1 MSFDTKIDGE
11 ADHLTGL
18 ADWLSGTVATA
29 VDDSATAIADTK
41 ADIGS
46 EWEGA
51 TADAAVARAGDM
63 VTAGDDLSTRTTTVS
78 GALST
83 YADALATATREAQW
97 IRDDATA
104 GGLTVSGTTVLDPE
118 DPADTTQAALYND
131 LSTRMTTTRTT
142 LSTAQDD
149 LRTELTPSDVNTYG
163 ALLSNT
169 YSIARTAAKG
179 CVNWVVGKSL
189 VVEGG
194 RMAETGTAR
203 MGSLASRTCVVDSAE
218 FYAQYDIARSMA
230 AEGRSLASE
239 GRFMDLVGTAGKEP
253 VIPKGLNVAAKGAGA
268 ALAVAGTGIGIWA
281 DMQDGEST
289 GQAITSNVAA
299 TTAGVAVTSWATA
312 TATGALAGSVV
323 PGVGTVVGGA
333 VGLAAG
339 VTASL
344 FTDGFVD
351 SLFEDH
357 KGLWHAAGEGAKA
370 VGDGVKSM
378 GKAIGNAAS
387 SGWHAVFG

>member
-1 MSFDTKIDGE
+1 MSFDTKIEGK

-18 ADWLSGTVATA
+18 ADWLSGTVASA

-142 LSTAQDD
+142 LSTAQDV
-149 LRTELTPSDVNTYG
+149 LRTELTPGDTSILYNVPILG
-163 ALLSNT
+163 AFNLSL
-169 YSIARTAAKG
+169 AAKAG
-179 CVNWVVGKSL
+179 YATWSIGRAMVINGGK
-189 VVEGG
+189 
-194 RMAETGTAR
+194 
-203 MGSLASRTCVVDSAE
+203 
-218 FYAQYDIARSMA
+218 MA
-230 AEGRSLASE
+230 A
-239 GRFMDLVGTAGKEP
+239 T
-253 VIPKGLNVAAKGAGA
+253 GA
-268 ALAVAGTGIGIWA
+268 ARLSSLQSMSHVADPANFYWELDHAQSMVREGNAMRAAGGAKYSADLPKCLKPCGKVSLGLAGIGTGLGIWA
-281 DMQDGEST
+281 DMNDGEST
-289 GQAITSNVAA
+289 GQAVASNTAA
-299 TTAGVAVTSWATA
+299 TVAGMGASALATGAVSAGTSMLAS
-312 TATGALAGSVV
+312 TATGAALGSVV

-339 VTASL
+339 VTASF

-370 VGDGVKSM
+370 VGDGFKSL
-378 GKAIGNAAS
+378 GNAVS
-387 SGWHAVFG
+387 DGWHAVFG